1 MIPGSHPLVWLLTGR
16 RDKAERPLLS
26 VAFLGTVLVHNLY
39 EHIYH
44 QIKNDEKIC
53 ALILQ
58 LRK

>member
-1 MIPGSHPLVWLLTGR
+1 M
-16 RDKAERPLLS
+16 
-26 VAFLGTVLVHNLY
+26 AFLGTVLVHNLY

-44 QIKNDEKIC
+44 QIKNDEIC